1 MLKEIIFVYITN
13 PDKKTAKKI
22 ANNLLEKRL
31 IACVNLYDIESMYW
45 WEETIVDGPEVV
57 MIAKT
62 TSDKF
67 DELKNEVEASHP
79 YSVPCV
85 IQIPVSNSNESYKKW
100 ILDETQEK
108 T

>member
-1 MLKEIIFVYITN
+1 LKEITFVYVTN
-13 PDKKTAKKI
+13 PDKMTAKKI
-22 ANNLLEKRL
+22 ANVLLEKRL
-31 IACVNLYDIESMYW
+31 IACANLYDIDSMYW
-45 WEETIVDGPEVV
+45 WEGNILDEPEVV

-67 DELKNEVEASHP
+67 EKVKNEIEVVHP

-85 IQIPVSNSNESYKKW
+85 IQMPVINSNESYKKW
-100 ILDETQEK
+100 ILEETQKK